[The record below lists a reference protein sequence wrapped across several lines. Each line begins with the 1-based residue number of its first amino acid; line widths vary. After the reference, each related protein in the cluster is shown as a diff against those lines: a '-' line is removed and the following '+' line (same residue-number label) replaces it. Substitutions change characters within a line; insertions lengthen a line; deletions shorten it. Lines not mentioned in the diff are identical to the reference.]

1 MRDLAKE
8 VQKLQDRLDE
18 LKRQTISS
26 PKMDGMPRGGSQCDA
41 MASAII
47 QKERQEQL
55 LASTQRRFER
65 AAKAAQ
71 RVVRDLPAGKR
82 LFYAAYY
89 IDGEKQLTA
98 CDIAGISEST
108 GYRYMRA
115 LGDTSMLPADDR

>member
-1 MRDLAKE
+1 MREIAKE
-8 VQKLQDRLDE
+8 VRTLQDGLEE

-26 PKMDGMPRGGSQCDA
+26 PKMDGMPHGSTQGDGIA
-41 MASAII
+41 AVMIRKEKQEQSLASA
-47 QKERQEQL
+47 
-55 LASTQRRFER
+55 QRRLER

-71 RVVRDLPAGKR
+71 RVVRSLPSSKR

-98 CDIAGISEST
+98 CDVAGISEST

-115 LGDTSMLPADDR
+115 LGDTNQ